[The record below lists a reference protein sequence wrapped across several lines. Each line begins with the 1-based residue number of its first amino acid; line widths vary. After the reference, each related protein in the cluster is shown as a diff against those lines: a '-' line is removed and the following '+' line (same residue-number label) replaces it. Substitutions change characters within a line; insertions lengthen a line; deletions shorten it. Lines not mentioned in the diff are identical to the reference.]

1 MDKNVRIKANIGEDK
16 ILNVNLKQNADLF
29 EILSLTLKQSDA
41 YKIHSSNYGVI
52 VGRILANDAFG
63 VPNAKVSVFVP
74 LNSEDNNDV
83 TLKNLYPYESTNDV
97 NSDGVR
103 YNLLPTYSD
112 DPCYAQ
118 VGTFPSKRM
127 VLDEDT
133 VLEVYDK
140 YYKYTA
146 TTNKAGDYM
155 IFGVPTG
162 TTTIH
167 VDVDLSDIGILSQ
180 KPRDFIYKGYN
191 INQFE
196 SPTKFKSGTTLSSL
210 PQIFSQDETV
220 TVYPFFSDENAAE
233 AAITRK
239 DINLQYTFEATCV
252 FLGSIVTDTGSNSIS
267 HNCEPNERI
276 GNMSQLTTSEGTI
289 EMIRKTPFGN
299 VEEKSIQ
306 GNQLINSDGVW
317 CYQIPM
323 NLDYVGMD
331 EYGNIVP
338 TNDPSKGIPTRSR
351 VRFRISVTEAGYDS
365 GSHHKAK
372 YLVPNNPFTVP
383 DDDNKPIL
391 SDETKKYFDLFYDF
405 GTKTPD
411 CCFRDLYWNCV
422 YTVKNYIP
430 RLQKKSKALDLAHTG
445 IKGINH
451 KAVGDK
457 NQFPYNK
464 LNASLKMSAWQLIR
478 NFFGNGHNSI
488 KSLFA
493 ELFGKNPSDWK
504 VFMYYMAKYVE
515 ENDGV
520 SLDFANDWVNGTLY
534 FPLWFWRVRKKRKYK
549 KNENVY
555 SSEFCSCTME
565 MNRKKNRFFN
575 TSTCELPYIIS
586 ANTVTNT
593 KDLVYNFT
601 SISDDI
607 NLDRYAIW
615 NQVKYGIIKE
625 AKNKDNLSVYYYAA
639 GESRDSDFVRLF
651 STDIVLLGSLV
662 DNDLNGIPK
671 ISDSY
676 PSTTCLIPPM
686 LSSTFSDYE
695 EKEGAGIEDKSSS
708 EESEESKPS
717 VTDSYSGE
725 TVTGMLWRYVDMDE
739 ILKILKIPLIF
750 SNNDLEGVV
759 QNLDIL
765 LFRRIKTGVLFGV
778 SIDSRRNWF
787 GNRLELYT
795 MPKSYLNAQRLNE
808 LGVLLDMRPT
818 DENLGNFGYDD
829 GLITKHEIN
838 DEYIRQLFATL
849 NMEPL
854 IASDE
859 YKNKITGY
867 KMYPIRY
874 TCPVN
879 FDGLMSNFVSA
890 ATEGKSTDIVS
901 YDYNAFRFG
910 GYGQY
915 KFNLH
920 YKGKYY
926 FPAYDNSFY
935 FYFGLNQGNTAI
947 DKFKSEFYQNCEKE
961 KEPEPSLPFDYK
973 VEVTQ
978 YPTKESPEQGS
989 IRLKLT
995 SRYDF
1000 FNRWTYSINGKAPVE
1015 IPNDYSTNS
1024 ADTIISGLYPDIYT
1038 IQITLSY
1045 ITLEYVLGSVTIKI
1059 DMTTTDN

>member
-1 MDKNVRIKANIGEDK
+1 MDKNVRIKANIGKDS
-16 ILNVNLKQNADLF
+16 ILHVNMKQNADLF
-29 EILSLTLKQSDA
+29 EILSLTLNQSDT

-74 LNSEDNNDV
+74 LDSSDNNDV
-83 TLKNLYPYESTNDV
+83 TLKNIYPYESTTDV

-220 TVYPFFSDENAAE
+220 TVYPFWADEDAAE

-239 DINLQYTFEATCV
+239 DINLQYSFEATCV
-252 FLGSIVTDTGSNSIS
+252 FLGSIITDTGSNSIS
-267 HNCEPNERI
+267 HNCEPNEKI

-338 TNDPSKGIPTRSR
+338 TNDPTKGIPTRSR

-365 GSHHKAK
+365 ASHHKAK
-372 YLVPNNPFTVP
+372 YLVPNNPLTIS
-383 DDDNKPIL
+383 NNNNEPIL
-391 SDETKKYFDLFYDF
+391 SGESKKYFNKFYTF
-405 GTKTPD
+405 GTETPE

-430 RLQKKSKALDLAHTG
+430 RLQKQCKALDLAHTG

-457 NQFPYNK
+457 NPFPYNK

-478 NFFGNGHNSI
+478 NFFGNRHDTI
-488 KSLFA
+488 LAIFQ
-493 ELFGKNPSDWK
+493 ELFGRNPSDWK

-520 SLDFANDWVNGTLY
+520 SLDFANDWINGTLY

-565 MNRKKNRFFN
+565 MNRKKNKFYN
-575 TSTCELPYIIS
+575 TSTCELPYTIS
-586 ANTVTNT
+586 ANTNTNR
-593 KDLVYNFT
+593 KDLVYKLPSMT
-601 SISDDI
+601 DDI

-615 NQVKYGIIKE
+615 NQVKYGIINE
-625 AKNKDNLSVYYYAA
+625 VKNKDNLAIFYYSA
-639 GESRDSDFVRLF
+639 GENRDEYNDKKFIRLF

-662 DNDLNGIPK
+662 DNDINGIPK

-676 PSTTCLIPPM
+676 PSTSCLIPPM
-686 LSSTFSDYE
+686 LSSVFSEYD
-695 EKEGAGIEDKSSS
+695 EKDEDGIESKDS
-708 EESEESKPS
+708 SKPS
-717 VTDSYSGE
+717 ESKETDSYSGE

-739 ILKILKIPLIF
+739 ILKLPPIIKINIF
-750 SNNDLEGVV
+750 EDVVKNLEM
-759 QNLDIL
+759 L

-795 MPKSYLNAQRLNE
+795 MPKSYLNAQRLSE

-818 DENLGNFGYDD
+818 DNNLGNFGYND

-849 NMEPL
+849 NMKPL

-879 FDGLMSNFVSA
+879 FDGLMSDFVSA
-890 ATEGKSTDIVS
+890 ATEGNSTDIVS

-910 GYGQY
+910 EYGQY
-915 KFNLH
+915 KFNL
-920 YKGKYY
+920 KSNGKYY

-947 DKFKSEFYQNCEKE
+947 DKFKSEFYQDCTKPRNA
-961 KEPEPSLPFDYK
+961 EPTLPFEYK
-973 VEVTQ
+973 VNVNQ
-978 YPTKESPEQGS
+978 YPTKESPDQGE
-989 IRLKLT
+989 IQLHLT
-995 SRYDF
+995 SIYDG

-1015 IPNDYSTNS
+1015 IQNDYQTNS
-1024 ADTIISGLYPDIYT
+1024 ADTKITGLYPDIYT

-1045 ITLEYVLGSVTIKI
+1045 FSLENVLGSVTLKI
-1059 DMTTTDN
+1059 DLTTTDD